1 MIKTAVILR
10 ADSNIGTGHLMRV
23 NHLFEHVLSRYEL
36 HLISDSIDQDSLK
49 PLLKGYNSVTFC
61 HLEEIVKRIDC
72 LKPDLVFIDDY
83 SKDYEFEKSIASKY
97 KIAVIDD
104 LDRTH
109 ICDVLFDGNPLKPK
123 DSYQGKIPKNC
134 RLCMG
139 DNYCLVQQEF
149 FDLKDHEIAIKPRV
163 LVNFGGSDPA
173 SATLKTMQAVKDASL
188 DKKYAFTVITGISN
202 PLHDEILKIC
212 RDLVDINIMRHT
224 DNVAKVLSFI
234 DVAIGACGGMFKERI
249 AARIPTVNVEIADN
263 QAGSAQTVE
272 KYKLG
277 NSLKVYEL
285 ADPKKLDEKLSD
297 LLKNRQFYIEN
308 CRRFIKPHGIDN
320 YVRALDQLFSLQ
332 EI

>member
-36 HLISDSIDQDSLK
+36 HLISDSIAEDSLK
-49 PLLKGYNSVTFC
+49 PLLKDYKSVTQC
-61 HLEEIVKRIDC
+61 ALEEIVNKIDS
-72 LKPDLVFIDDY
+72 LEPDLVFIDDY
-83 SKDYEFEKSIASKY
+83 SKDHEFEKAISQKY
-97 KIAVIDD
+97 KLAVIDD
-104 LDRTH
+104 LNRTH
-109 ICDVLFDGNPLKPK
+109 VCDVLFDGNPLKPK
-123 DSYQGKIPKNC
+123 DSYKGKIPEHC

-139 DNYCLVQQEF
+139 DNYSLVQQEF
-149 FDLKDHEIAIKPRV
+149 FDLKEHDIAAKPRV

-173 SATLKTMQAVKDASL
+173 SATLKTMQAVKDGGL

-212 RDLVDINIMRHT
+212 SGLDGVRIMRHS
-224 DNVAKVLSFI
+224 DNVAKVLALVDI
-234 DVAIGACGGMFKERI
+234 AVGACGGMFKERI

-272 KYKLG
+272 KFKLG
-277 NSLKVYEL
+277 NSLKVCEL

-332 EI
+332 